1 MTADPIDGLRNLLF
15 ADLDT
20 ELDGTRRVLERIPGD
35 RLAWR
40 PHEKSMSLGEL
51 GSHVANLP
59 LWPAMILRE
68 DFMDLS
74 QPMPR
79 LEALTSTRGILEKYA
94 STSSKLRERLLGMGD
109 SDLLGPWIL
118 RNGDR
123 VLMEMSRAAA
133 VRYWG
138 MNHIIHHRGQLTVYL
153 RQLEVPLPPL
163 YGPTADERP
172 RM

>member
-1 MTADPIDGLRNLLF
+1 MTTDPTDGLRNLLF
-15 ADLDT
+15 SDLDA
-20 ELDGTRRVLERIPGD
+20 ELDGTRRVLERVPGD
-35 RLAWR
+35 RLAWK
-40 PHEKSMSLGEL
+40 PHERSMSLGEL
-51 GSHVANLP
+51 ATHVANLP
-59 LWPAMILRE
+59 LWPSMILQE
-68 DFMDLS
+68 DDLDLS
-74 QPMPR
+74 RPMPP
-79 LEALTSTRGILEKYA
+79 LEALTSTEGMLEKFA
-94 STSSKLRERLLGMGD
+94 STSSLLRDRLAGMGD
-109 SDLLGPWIL
+109 SDLLGPWVL

-123 VLMEMSRAAA
+123 VLMEMSRASA